1 MAKVDGVGG
10 ATKLVQDILLQT
22 FEKLKRCMKVRDY
35 LSTKNQVSV
44 GSFSVGYQEV

>member
-22 FEKLKRCMKVRDY
+22 FEKLKRCMEVRDCW
-35 LSTKNQVSV
+35 STKNQVSV
-44 GSFSVGYQEV
+44 GAFRVGYLEV